1 MQRVDLAALA
11 LKLLSNLVTHVPDAL
26 AEANAAPQLVSLIR
40 AERHPQLRDGALAL
54 LVQALLYDSGRL
66 HAALVAEDTLP
77 LLITLASGAAPLG
90 LSRAARGGV
99 GGFGFGGPTLLNA
112 GVGSNTVLRRASGVD
127 ATALRDVLL
136 VMSLLCQDDAVCR
149 EAFGAH
155 GGVNMLLPLLH
166 EGTEPQM
173 LLAAIDTLWSAVV
186 PSAHL
191 LAHFVDEGGVLRLLS
206 ALEAAPFAPRA
217 HLLSCLA
224 DTLAH
229 APAAA
234 QCHEWRGSKGQ
245 RALGLLLSLWA
256 EEEARLGA
264 ASNNGMLASAQRP
277 LEVSGGQMLRSL
289 QQSLHSDDSDDEVA
303 ASGGAG
309 AGGQLGGRE
318 AAESLRLT
326 TMAGLSIAGRF
337 DGVGTK
343 EAAPLES
350 HDLRAKVYAAMAAL
364 DFGEAAEGGDLDSA
378 QALTLAAVKEYVAFC
393 EAETWRDIAEELDAE
408 STRPI
413 TADGERLDQKLDL
426 AESRAHDVIATQRA
440 HAQRI
445 YAGGDALQ
453 EAMLSR
459 IRVLRDGPM
468 AGMGRSAKRAGVSLF
483 RARLEAKNRIG
494 EMVAASR
501 REYTG
506 PKPTAIEY
514 VDAVLEQQ
522 LEAVQAEAA
531 ATGAAA
537 AAASAAAAQRNGF
550 KSVDGAT
557 ARPAEDVAT
566 NLKSIHVPFVLRTLA
581 SSIGADPGRVT
592 AFLRE
597 FRIPDAPPPA
607 AADGRTAD
615 GRAAGGATPPV
626 SLRMEIGEPHAGVTV
641 RMAMFDPEREV
652 KYEEMHSLCTR
663 LLEFLQY
670 S

>member
-1 MQRVDLAALA
+1 MLGSSRESLAACSAALDARRQAAGIDELSAQVFAVAALLDDNAQLRSTLA
-11 LKLLSNLVTHVPDAL
+11 DSGQPASVR
-26 AEANAAPQLVSLIR
+26 ESLIR
-40 AERHPQLRDGALAL
+40 DILANQVSAVTLDVVADVVDHRWSDDIDLVIALEQLAAQAAFTVAEGNGTLDATEEEIFRFGRAIDASAELQMALGDPARSAQTKAAIVRDL
-54 LVQALLYDSGRL
+54 LSDRATAATREVLESTVGRL
-66 HAALVAEDTLP
+66 HGQRLD
-77 LLITLASGAAPLG
+77 
-90 LSRAARGGV
+90 
-99 GGFGFGGPTLLNA
+99 
-112 GVGSNTVLRRASGVD
+112 
-127 ATALRDVLL
+127 
-136 VMSLLCQDDAVCR
+136 
-149 EAFGAH
+149 
-155 GGVNMLLPLLH
+155 
-166 EGTEPQM
+166 
-173 LLAAIDTLWSAVV
+173 AAIDTLWSAVV

-191 LAHFVDEGGVLRLLS
+191 LAHFVDEGGVIRLLS

-522 LEAVQAEAA
+522 LDLCPRHLAIDV
-531 ATGAAA
+531 
-537 AAASAAAAQRNGF
+537 
-550 KSVDGAT
+550 
-557 ARPAEDVAT
+557 RPRED
-566 NLKSIHVPFVLRTLA
+566 
-581 SSIGADPGRVT
+581 
-592 AFLRE
+592 
-597 FRIPDAPPPA
+597 
-607 AADGRTAD
+607 
-615 GRAAGGATPPV
+615 
-626 SLRMEIGEPHAGVTV
+626 
-641 RMAMFDPEREV
+641 
-652 KYEEMHSLCTR
+652 
-663 LLEFLQY
+663 
-670 S
+670 